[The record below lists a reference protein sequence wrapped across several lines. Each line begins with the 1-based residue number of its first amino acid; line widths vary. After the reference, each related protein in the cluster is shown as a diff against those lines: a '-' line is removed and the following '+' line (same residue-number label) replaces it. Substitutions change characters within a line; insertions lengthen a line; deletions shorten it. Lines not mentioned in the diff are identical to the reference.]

1 MLNIYEQQTEKFF
14 LTFLYSFLLVD
25 EGVLDLPEKLVSYY
39 GLLVDANARSPE
51 KRGLLSTE

>member
-1 MLNIYEQQTEKFF
+1 MLNVYEQQTEKFF

-39 GLLVDANARSPE
+39 GLLVDANTRSPE